1 MEREMN
7 KVYFKEEEV
16 DLVKNKIDVSV
27 YWDFRFNF

>member
-1 MEREMN
+1 MN

>member
-16 DLVKNKIDVSV
+16 DLVKIKIDVSV